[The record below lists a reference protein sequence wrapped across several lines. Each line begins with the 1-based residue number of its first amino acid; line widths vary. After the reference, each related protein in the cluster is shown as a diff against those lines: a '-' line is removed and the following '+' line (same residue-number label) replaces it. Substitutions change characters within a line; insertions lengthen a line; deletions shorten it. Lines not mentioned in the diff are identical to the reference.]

1 MQHLETLVRD
11 WFPGVFIGPGP
22 IQDKS
27 TIPSFAP
34 CWKCLHPAS
43 TPPTTTKIFGVTS
56 VVAVGLRTVYCFPV
70 GQCIEVISQQKKT
83 VECPFHGELLVDCV
97 MPDLV
102 SCCVHHTSQH
112 ALCCSWHAIVVVS
125 TSPLMFHPMW
135 CGCTPARCS

>member
-1 MQHLETLVRD
+1 MVMQHLETLVRD
-11 WFPGVFIGPGP
+11 WFPGIFIGQGP
-22 IQDKS
+22 SQDKS

-34 CWKCLHPAS
+34 CWKCLHPAI

-70 GQCIEVISQQKKT
+70 GQCIKVISQQQQQDKKT

-102 SCCVHHTSQH
+102 SCCIHRSSQH
-112 ALCCSWHAIVVVS
+112 ALCCSWHAILVVIII
-125 TSPLMFHPMW
+125 TS
-135 CGCTPARCS
+135 